1 MPGLSSS
8 RGITFSR
15 IIRSIGRRPPPLSE
29 PLPIRTSDC
38 GRPRLSRRAPI
49 KSRERRTN
57 RAPMNIQGNKGSRVI
72 RIPGRVYCGSLP
84 RDCCQKKFILI
95 DAERSFDSHFFQ
107 TESEGILNLLTATR
121 NLLEIPRARGPP
133 RHLNC
138 TSELHSLRCAPRSTR
153 LHYRIK
159 CISIFAG
166 LSGLNSQCN
175 LAA

>member
-29 PLPIRTSDC
+29 PFPIRTSDC
-38 GRPRLSRRAPI
+38 GRPRFSRRAPI

-95 DAERSFDSHFFQ
+95 DAERSFDSHLFFFLR

-121 NLLEIPRARGPP
+121 NLLEIPRLP

-138 TSELHSLRCAPRSTR
+138 TSELHSLRCTPRSAR
-153 LHYRIK
+153 LHYRIE
-159 CISIFAG
+159 CISIFVRRPV
-166 LSGLNSQCN
+166 QCN
-175 LAA
+175 FTA